1 MQVGDTVRAFRLVRK
16 MKQTELAE
24 ASSISLDAITRIET
38 GKRSP
43 NLTTL
48 VKLTGALGVPLSVF
62 FKVMEGTQ

>member
-1 MQVGDTVRAFRLVRK
+1 MEVGSTVRAFRLARK
-16 MKQTELAE
+16 MKQIELAS

-48 VKLTGALGVPLSVF
+48 AKLTAALGVPLSVF
-62 FKVMEGTQ
+62 FKVVESTQ